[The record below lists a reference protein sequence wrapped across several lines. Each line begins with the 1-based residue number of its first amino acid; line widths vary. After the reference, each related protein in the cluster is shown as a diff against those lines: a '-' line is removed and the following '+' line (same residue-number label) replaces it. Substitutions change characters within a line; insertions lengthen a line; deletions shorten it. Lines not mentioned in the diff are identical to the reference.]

1 MGKAGVLTVSKIKAI
16 AEELALPLAEK
27 LGVELYDVDYKK
39 EGSDWRL
46 TYYIDKPGGIT
57 VDDCET
63 VSRRFSDILDE
74 KDYIE
79 DSYVFEVSSPGLGRP
94 LKKEKDFAR
103 SLGEEVEIRTYR
115 PIDRQKEFIGILKSY
130 DEDTVTITYEDESEQ
145 IFDRSSIALIRLAL
159 DF

>member
-1 MGKAGVLTVSKIKAI
+1 MSRR
-16 AEELALPLAEK
+16 EEYEEQTEK
-27 LGVELYDVDYKK
+27 LLEPIVSELGFELVDVEYVK
-39 EGSDWRL
+39 EGGTWYLRA
-46 TYYIDKPGGIT
+46 YIDKPGGIT